1 MSKNIMKRLACL
13 VLCFSLVSIS
23 SVNVFAAK
31 KPEKGSFLFGNSF
44 KEVKKEKKGN
54 INPIQNFILDSMDS
68 KNNEEIA
75 IVLSGCTDNNIEK
88 TTAKISK
95 LLKGSWES
103 KKGRSELQDILEMYV
118 EYTPKAKFCLWSVI
132 DEGFDGVNIPITLSN
147 KLKSKINYD
156 FTGNKSDD
164 RGTKFL
170 VKSLLIFN
178 EVAELEGE
186 TLLTVKTKKFNVPS
200 VELNRLE
207 NYSYVTASIDY
218 VLYNLDTLPLDT
230 EDFDCFVDY
239 YESYINDCGVFGIFS
254 FLRLLDANGIAYT
267 TK

>member
-1 MSKNIMKRLACL
+1 MNKNVMRRLACL
-13 VLCFSLVSIS
+13 ILCFCLVSVS
-23 SVNVFAAK
+23 SVNVFAANK
-31 KPEKGSFLFGNSF
+31 NKNSFLFGNSF
-44 KEVKKEKKGN
+44 KETKKVKQEK

-68 KNNEEIA
+68 KDNNEIA
-75 IVLSGCTDNNIEK
+75 IVLSGCNDNNIEK
-88 TTAKISK
+88 TTAKLSK
-95 LLKGSWES
+95 LLKGSWNS
-103 KKGRSELQDILEMYV
+103 KNGKAELQEILEMYV
-118 EYTPKAKFCLWSVI
+118 EYTPKAKYCLWSVI
-132 DEGFDGVNIPITLSN
+132 DAGFDGVKIPVTLSS

-170 VKSLLIFN
+170 VKSLLIFE
-178 EVAELEGE
+178 EVAELNGE
-186 TLLTVKTKKFNVPS
+186 TLLTVKTNRFNPK

-207 NYSYVTASIDY
+207 DYSYITASIDY

-230 EDFDCFVDY
+230 EDFDCFIDY

-267 TK
+267 TRK